1 MRMKEEK
8 MNYKLITFDMDGTL
22 LNSEKQISK
31 RTLEAIA
38 YATSHNKI
46 VVLCTGRAL
55 PELREYLPAV
65 KGVRYI
71 ICLSG
76 GYVYDTIE
84 KHCIYSNALLTKDV
98 KKILEVSKQED
109 CMVHFLNE
117 FSIVNKEDVKHM
129 DHFHMTDYQPLFE
142 RVATMMD
149 DVYAYYETYKPEI
162 IKLNLYHS
170 SATGRENTIKRLSNV
185 DIEAVKA
192 ETASLECTN
201 KGVTKGVG
209 LLQLCRHLSIDLK
222 ETISVGDADNDIEVL
237 NIAGLSIAMGNA
249 NQRVKE
255 ICDVIVSDHNH
266 DGCVEAI
273 FDYLM

>member
-1 MRMKEEK
+1 

-22 LNSEKQISK
+22 LNSKKQISK
-31 RTLEAIA
+31 RTLEAID
-38 YATSHNKI
+38 YAISHDKI

-65 KGVRYI
+65 KGVRYL

-76 GYVYDTIE
+76 GYVYDTVD
-84 KHCIYSNALLTKDV
+84 KRCIYSHALSATNV
-98 KKILEVSKQED
+98 QKILEVSRQED
-109 CMVHFLNE
+109 CMVHMLNE
-117 FSIVNKEDVKHM
+117 FSIVRKEDVKHM
-129 DHFHMTDYQPLFE
+129 DHFHMTDYQPLYE
-142 RVATMMD
+142 RVTTMID
-149 DVYAYYETYKPEI
+149 DMYTYYDTYKPEV

-170 SATGRENTIKRLSNV
+170 SAAGRENTIQRLLNV
-185 DIEAVKA
+185 DIEKVKA
-192 ETASLECTN
+192 ETTSLECTN
-201 KGVTKGVG
+201 KNVTKGVG
-209 LLQLCRHLSIDLK
+209 LLQLCKHLSIDLK

-255 ICDVIVSDHNH
+255 LCDVIVSDHNH
-266 DGCVEAI
+266 DGCAEAI